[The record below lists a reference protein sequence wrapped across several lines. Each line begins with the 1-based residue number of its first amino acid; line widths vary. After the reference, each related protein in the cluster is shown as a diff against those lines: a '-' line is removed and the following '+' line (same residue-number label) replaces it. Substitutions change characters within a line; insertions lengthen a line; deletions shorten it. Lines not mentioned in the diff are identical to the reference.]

1 MPFFA
6 KKKNLQIF
14 QSLYLSCGE
23 SLNHSTFMTL
33 SHNYKP
39 HTEDI
44 FENIIYITK
53 KTPKLVAKILATKFG
68 FVPDCLLNWY
78 KPPGSGGS
86 AQLKWVKYL
95 IPAWISNFII
105 IYIHYKVWDA
115 IVLFHN

>member
-6 KKKNLQIF
+6 KKKPSKFSKAYI
-14 QSLYLSCGE
+14 SCGE
-23 SLNHSTFMTL
+23 SLNHSTFMIL

-44 FENIIYITK
+44 FENITYITK

-68 FVPDCLLNWY
+68 FVSECLLNWF

-86 AQLKWVKYL
+86 A
-95 IPAWISNFII
+95 
-105 IYIHYKVWDA
+105 
-115 IVLFHN
+115 